1 MNTFRYKNAN
11 KVPRYFNW
19 KHPGIRRH
27 KAFDRSATTKER
39 QGFIIDLN
47 HANRAKYS
55 PGRRT
60 RTGTLIF
67 MAPKTMLGIGMASLK
82 RDLISFFFVLLWAA
96 TITLGRQ
103 LDSKSKLAIELWNEG
118 LLDHSPTEEMGPQ

>member
-1 MNTFRYKNAN
+1 
-11 KVPRYFNW
+11 
-19 KHPGIRRH
+19 
-27 KAFDRSATTKER
+27 
-39 QGFIIDLN
+39 
-47 HANRAKYS
+47 
-55 PGRRT
+55 
-60 RTGTLIF
+60 

-82 RDLISFFFVLLWAA
+82 RDLISIFFVLLWAA